1 MHKPIVTTPS
11 RRSSTIARYTVL
23 GSLVFCTHFALVV
36 IASIVLTRFWLILSS
51 ADETSSDCVQVVD
64 VQCSMFMAEWRGR
77 HPTHG
82 AGKASEL
89 RLLVSFVKQRLH
101 SSSLLKG
108 NGWKRE
114 RQTKGQKVTW
124 KHHYSKP
131 HQQYDVHW
139 MFHSETHVLKDPE
152 TLMHFRMAFNSVGL
166 MIYTKPWI
174 IWRRSWVGALTFFLC
189 WIRVEKAQ
197 I

>member
-1 MHKPIVTTPS
+1 MCLAYNRCKVALHHQDVFALKGAAWHPLNMHKPIVTTPS

-36 IASIVLTRFWLILSS
+36 IISIVLTRFWLICPLLMMKSG
-51 ADETSSDCVQVVD
+51 AIAYKLFN
-64 VQCSMFMAEWRGR
+64 VQCSMFMAEWTGP

-108 NGWKRE
+108 NG
-114 RQTKGQKVTW
+114 
-124 KHHYSKP
+124 
-131 HQQYDVHW
+131 
-139 MFHSETHVLKDPE
+139 
-152 TLMHFRMAFNSVGL
+152 
-166 MIYTKPWI
+166 
-174 IWRRSWVGALTFFLC
+174 
-189 WIRVEKAQ
+189 
-197 I
+197 